1 MSQKVWY
8 IPSKRTESV
17 MNVGIYCRVSTGEKN
32 QLNSLAAQIAALT
45 RAVANVEQ
53 WKLTDTFIDIA
64 SAKGEVPRREFDRML
79 HEAEA
84 HHISIIL
91 TKSISRFGRDT
102 VDTLEAL
109 RRLKEA
115 GLRVIFDEEGLDSSE
130 VDDNLLI
137 SVAGSLAQA
146 ENETRSMNIRMG
158 LRNRALNGSSGN
170 YRRRLYGYE
179 KDDKGN
185 LVIEPT
191 QAQVVRD
198 IFRWYNDGASIL
210 GIIKKLAEQKIP
222 SPTGKEKWSKRTI
235 ENLLSNEKYIGTV
248 RLIDSVTE
256 GQMYEMKESHPP
268 IITEDVFRTTQKWR
282 EKRSNVT
289 VSESGEKHRK
299 KTKYSSKKQ
308 K

>member
-1 MSQKVWY
+1 MSPKVWY

-115 GLRVIFDEEGLDSSE
+115 GVRVIFDEEGLDSSE

-137 SVAGSLAQA
+137 SVAGSLAQV

-268 IITEDVFRTTQKWR
+268 IITEDVFRTTQEWR